1 VRRGFTLLEILLA
14 IGIIALLAA
23 ILFPVIN
30 GAKVGG
36 QVTAALSN
44 AKQLTEAAL
53 LYSVDVDGNSP
64 PSTAY
69 NKKEALRKVWPEIL
83 KEYLKSD
90 ALLTAPGA
98 TPPPSRRYS
107 DRGFLSWGLNAD
119 TATNGSGCAGTS
131 PDGVPCEGY
140 RKALSFDSIPSN
152 SALFAT
158 TPGGDPEQRYCGHEF
173 EPNNGTRLLE
183 DVAMSPPLVSDK
195 DLVKVLPMLPCTALR
210 PVYARY
216 GSTGQDDGRAVIGLL
231 DGSAKAFT
239 SKQLSSGAAKLVWR
253 LRRVRG

>member
-1 VRRGFTLLEILLA
+1 MRRAFTLLEVLLA

-23 ILFPVIN
+23 ILLPVIN

-36 QVTAALSN
+36 QVTAAISN

-53 LYSVDVDGNSP
+53 LYSADVDGNAP

-69 NKKEALRKVWPEIL
+69 NKKEALRKVWPEML
-83 KEYLKSD
+83 KQYVKSD

-98 TPPPSRRYS
+98 APVPSRRYS
-107 DRGFLSWGLNAD
+107 DRGYLSWGLNAD
-119 TATNGSGCAGTS
+119 TAVNSSGCQGVS

-140 RKALSFDSIPSN
+140 RKALNLDVLPSN
-152 SALFAT
+152 SVLFAT

-173 EPNNGTRLLE
+173 EPNNGTREL
-183 DVAMSPPLVSDK
+183 DDASMSPPLVSDK

-216 GSTGQDDGRAVIGLL
+216 GSTGQDDGRAVLGLL

-239 SKQLSSGAAKLVWR
+239 SKQLSAGTAKLVWR
-253 LRRVRG
+253 LRRAKG